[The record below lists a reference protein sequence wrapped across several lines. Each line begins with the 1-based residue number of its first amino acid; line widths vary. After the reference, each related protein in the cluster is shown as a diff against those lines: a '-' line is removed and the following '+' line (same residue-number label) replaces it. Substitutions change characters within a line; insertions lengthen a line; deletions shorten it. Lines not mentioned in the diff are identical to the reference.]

1 MGKNYC
7 AGYVFCFKEGI
18 MITVQQVLKDKGY
31 SDVWIVSPGAS
42 VNEALKLMSD
52 KNVGALPVTEAGKL
66 VGIISERDYA
76 RKVILKGKS
85 SLSTPVSEIMTAD
98 VISVQPEQSMEECM
112 TLMTQKRVRHLPV
125 LVEDKLVGLISI
137 GDVLKE
143 IISDQKAFIE
153 SLQNYIEGTG
163 YGQ

>member
-1 MGKNYC
+1 
-7 AGYVFCFKEGI
+7 

>member
-1 MGKNYC
+1 
-7 AGYVFCFKEGI
+7 

-31 SDVWIVSPGAS
+31 SDVWTVSPDAS
-42 VNEALKLMSD
+42 VNDALRLMSD
-52 KNVGALPVTEAGKL
+52 KNVGALPVIEVGKL
-66 VGIISERDYA
+66 IGIISERDYA

-85 SLSTPVSEIMTAD
+85 SLNTPVSEIMTAE
-98 VISVQPEQSMEECM
+98 VISVHPEQSMEECM

-125 LVEDKLVGLISI
+125 LVGDKLVGLISI

>member
-1 MGKNYC
+1 
-7 AGYVFCFKEGI
+7 

-31 SDVWIVSPGAS
+31 SDVWTVSPDAS
-42 VNEALKLMSD
+42 VNDALRLMSD
-52 KNVGALPVTEAGKL
+52 KNVGALPVTEVGKL

-85 SLSTPVSEIMTAD
+85 SLNTPVSEIMTAE

-143 IISDQKAFIE
+143 IISDQKAFIQ
-153 SLQNYIEGTG
+153 SLQDYIEGRG

>member
-1 MGKNYC
+1 
-7 AGYVFCFKEGI
+7 

-31 SDVWIVSPGAS
+31 SDVWTVSPDAS
-42 VNEALKLMSD
+42 VNDALRLMSD
-52 KNVGALPVTEAGKL
+52 KNVGALPVIEAGKL
-66 VGIISERDYA
+66 IGIISERDYA

-85 SLSTPVSEIMTAD
+85 SLNTPVSEIMTAE
-98 VISVQPEQSMEECM
+98 VISVHPEQSMEECM

-125 LVEDKLVGLISI
+125 LVGDKLVGLISI

>member
-1 MGKNYC
+1 
-7 AGYVFCFKEGI
+7 
-18 MITVQQVLKDKGY
+18 MITVKQVLKDKGY
-31 SDVWIVSPGAS
+31 NEVWTITPDAPVY
-42 VNEALKLMSD
+42 EALKLMSD
-52 KNVGALPVTEAGKL
+52 KNVGALPVVETGRL

-85 SLSTPVSEIMTAD
+85 SLDTPVSEIMTKE
-98 VISVQPEQSMEECM
+98 VISVHPKQSMEDCM
-112 TLMTQKRVRHLPV
+112 VLMTRKRVRHLPI
-125 LVEDKLVGLISI
+125 LVDDRLMGLISI

-143 IISDQKAFIE
+143 IISDQKSFIQ

>member
-1 MGKNYC
+1 
-7 AGYVFCFKEGI
+7 

-31 SDVWIVSPGAS
+31 SDVWTVSPDSS
-42 VNEALKLMSD
+42 VNDALRLMSD
-52 KNVGALPVTEAGKL
+52 KNVGALPVTEVGKL

-85 SLSTPVSEIMTAD
+85 SLNTPVSEIMTAE

-143 IISDQKAFIE
+143 IISDQKAFIQ
-153 SLQNYIEGTG
+153 SLQDYIEGRG